1 MPITKPKTA
10 APPAHS
16 SDPQNASSTQ
26 SVTPS
31 EMFPPAL
38 SQDTRLKRPL
48 TSRRTGGPRTA
59 EGRARSSLNAIKHG
73 GYVTATNAALEFQ
86 TTLSEL
92 ISRINPVG
100 VVEEGVVN
108 SLAVELF
115 RLSMLGKL
123 ELERVQAAVHAEV
136 SPFEL
141 AQTLGYPWIR
151 SHPDELRNPP
161 ELSALRAR
169 VGSYLSAHLGS
180 LHSQCGSKPSAADTR
195 KFEAIRLAVDD
206 MNCVGDG
213 DPNALGTGGLKHYS
227 EEHYSEPAY
236 LDELDRHMRELA
248 RVKELH
254 SNGMALPS
262 DTQPLVDYWLLRNYH
277 RIEATRRE
285 LQVAKL
291 VEVLTS
297 EGVRRAR
304 CHAMRQL
311 DDCVRL
317 LELLRGGPVDFGSAW
332 RARLED

>member
-1 MPITKPKTA
+1 MPIIKPKIT
-10 APPAHS
+10 APPPPS
-16 SDPQNASSTQ
+16 SRPESASRAQ
-26 SVTPS
+26 SATPS
-31 EMFPPAL
+31 AVFPPAL

-48 TSRRTGGPRTA
+48 ASRSTGGPRTA

-73 GYVTATNAALEFQ
+73 GYVTASSAAQEYQATF
-86 TTLSEL
+86 SEL
-92 ISRINPVG
+92 VSRINPVG

-123 ELERVQAAVHAEV
+123 ELERVQSAVHAEV
-136 SPFEL
+136 STLEL
-141 AQTLGYPWIR
+141 AQALEYPWTKT
-151 SHPDELRNPP
+151 HPDELRNPP
-161 ELSALRAR
+161 ELKALRAR
-169 VGSYLSAHLGS
+169 VGSYLATQLGS
-180 LHSQCGSKPSAADTR
+180 LLSQCGTMPSAP
-195 KFEAIRLAVDD
+195 EARTIEALRLAVDD
-206 MNCVGDG
+206 MQISLDDDANDSGAGDAHKDDG
-213 DPNALGTGGLKHYS
+213 H
-227 EEHYSEPAY
+227 HHEPAY
-236 LDELDRHMRELA
+236 IDELDRHMRELA
-248 RVKELH
+248 RGNELL

-277 RIEATRRE
+277 RIEATRRD

-304 CHAMRQL
+304 GHAMRQL

-332 RARLED
+332 RARLKD